1 MLDQSLFVI
10 YINFLDENVGSM
22 NSQFVNDVKIGDE
35 VDGEE
40 SYLRLQQ
47 YLVQTREEW
56 QMVFNS
62 DKCKMVHFS

>member
-22 NSQFVNDVKIGDE
+22 NSQFVNDVKIGDV

-47 YLVQTREEW
+47 YLVQTIEEW

>member
-47 YLVQTREEW
+47 YLVQT
-56 QMVFNS
+56 
-62 DKCKMVHFS
+62 